1 MWPLF
6 KCLNIDNI
14 LSVCEIALAPTG
26 RVLFFSRHPAMLGVR
41 SFFPSF
47 FLIPLSLASAPF
59 PYPYQ
64 CIILLT
70 ESRTQIAV
78 ATIKYLVELRG
89 WNGIALPAVHARDA
103 RIYIEDPGPW
113 IIGMAS
119 EMRYAIRP
127 PADVCVCDL

>member
-14 LSVCEIALAPTG
+14 LNICEIALAPTG
-26 RVLFFSRHPAMLGVR
+26 RILFFSRHPAMLGVR
-41 SFFPSF
+41 STIYGHKLK
-47 FLIPLSLASAPF
+47 LIV
-59 PYPYQ
+59 
-64 CIILLT
+64 
-70 ESRTQIAV
+70 RQIAV

-113 IIGMAS
+113 IIGMAA
-119 EMRYAIRP
+119 EMRYAVRP
-127 PADVCVCDL
+127 PPEVCVCDL